1 MFAKLSLKTRLLVL
15 VAVALLGMLFL
26 AALQIAHL
34 RTQLLD
40 DRKLTLTSAVDIA
53 YSVAAGLQERV
64 EKGELPKDQA
74 QALAKQAIKSM
85 RYQGKEYF
93 YVYDSK
99 GNGVA
104 HPIRPEY
111 EGKNHWDRKDKSGTY
126 TIRAMITAALDKS
139 GFANTLTAKPGS
151 DVQVP
156 KLQYLRHF
164 EPWDWAI
171 GTGLYV
177 DDLDA
182 VFKEELL
189 KVLAA
194 IAVILAVVGFV
205 AVAVVRAVMRD
216 IGGEPAKAVAVMR
229 EVADG
234 NLKVSLDNAHGDSLL
249 GELDRL
255 VRKLH
260 AVIGEIGA
268 GSARVTRAAKD
279 INAASSAV
287 AAAAA
292 EQTDSTQAMAA
303 SMEELTVSINH
314 ISDSASETARHA
326 SDAAELAGEG
336 KGQVARAAEDI
347 GTMASTLSGAATQ
360 VRALAQNAEEVS
372 RIAQVIK
379 EIAGQTNLLA
389 LNAAIEA
396 ARAGEHGRGFAV
408 VADEVRK
415 LAARTE
421 TATSEISHVV
431 ERIQR
436 DTLDAAQTMD
446 HAMPLADKARDAAA
460 TAAETLS
467 RIAAGSLAAEA
478 LVRDVASSTREQSQA
493 SSLLAQQVDRIAH
506 QVEETATEMSSAA
519 HTAQA
524 LEQTA
529 AELDSVTSRFRV

>member
-1 MFAKLSLKTRLLVL
+1 MFARLSLKTRLMVL

-26 AALQIAHL
+26 AALQIVHL
-34 RTQLLD
+34 RTQLLE

-53 YSVAAGLQERV
+53 YSVVAGLQARV
-64 EKGELPKDQA
+64 EKGELQKDQA
-74 QALAKQAIKSM
+74 QELAKQALKSM

-111 EGKNHWDRKDKSGTY
+111 EGKSHWDRKDKSGVY
-126 TIRAMITAALDKS
+126 TVRKMVTAALDKS
-139 GFANTLTAKPGS
+139 GFTDTLTVKPGGTE
-151 DVQVP
+151 QLP
-156 KLQYLRHF
+156 KLQYLRYF

-177 DDLDA
+177 DDLDV
-182 VFKEELL
+182 VFQQELV

-194 IAVILAVVGFV
+194 IVVILVLVGLV
-205 AVAVVRAVMRD
+205 ATAVVRAVLRD
-216 IGGEPAKAVAVMR
+216 IGGEPVKAVAVMR
-229 EVADG
+229 AVANGD
-234 NLKVSLDNAHGDSLL
+234 LTVSLDNARGDSLL

-260 AVIGEIGA
+260 DVIGEIGA
-268 GSARVTRAAKD
+268 GAARVTSAAKE
-279 INAASSAV
+279 INTASTTV
-287 AAAAA
+287 AGAAA
-292 EQTDSTQAMAA
+292 EQTDSTQSMAA
-303 SMEELTVSINH
+303 SMEQLTVSINH
-314 ISDSASETARHA
+314 ISDNATETARHA
-326 SDAAELAGEG
+326 SDAAGLASEG
-336 KGQVARAAEDI
+336 KAQVSVAADDI
-347 GTMASTLSGAATQ
+347 GTMASTLGGAAEQ
-360 VRALAQNAEEVS
+360 VRALAKNAEEVS

-379 EIAGQTNLLA
+379 DIAGQTNLLA

-446 HAMPLADKARDAAA
+446 HALPLADKAREAAA
-460 TAAETLS
+460 TAADTLS
-467 RIAAGSLAAEA
+467 RIAAGAQAAEA

-506 QVEETATEMSSAA
+506 QVEETAAEMSSAA
-519 HTAQA
+519 QTAQA

>member
-1 MFAKLSLKTRLLVL
+1 MFARLSLKTRLLVL

-26 AALQIAHL
+26 ATLQIAHL
-34 RTQLLD
+34 RTQLLE

-53 YSVAAGLQERV
+53 YSVVAGLQARV
-64 EKGELPKDQA
+64 EKGELQKDQA
-74 QALAKQAIKSM
+74 QALAKQTLKSM

-99 GNGVA
+99 AMGVA

-111 EGKNHWDRKDKSGTY
+111 EGKSHWDRQDKSGTY
-126 TIRAMITAALDKS
+126 TVRKMVTAALDKS
-139 GFANTLTAKPGS
+139 GFTDTLTAKPGGTE
-151 DVQVP
+151 QVP

-164 EPWDWAI
+164 EPWDWVI

-177 DDLDA
+177 DDLDV
-182 VFKEELL
+182 VFRQELM

-194 IAVILAVVGFV
+194 IVVILMLVGLV
-205 AVAVVRAVMRD
+205 ATAVVRAVLRD
-216 IGGEPAKAVAVMR
+216 IGGEPVKAVAVMR
-229 EVADG
+229 AVANGD
-234 NLKVSLDNAHGDSLL
+234 LTVSLDNARSDSLL

-260 AVIGEIGA
+260 DVIGEIGA
-268 GSARVTRAAKD
+268 GAARVTSAAKE
-279 INAASSAV
+279 INAASTTV
-287 AAAAA
+287 ADAAA
-292 EQTDSTQAMAA
+292 EQTDSTQSMAA
-303 SMEELTVSINH
+303 SMEQLTVSINH
-314 ISDSASETARHA
+314 ISDNAAETARHA
-326 SDAAELAGEG
+326 SDAAELASEG
-336 KGQVARAAEDI
+336 KGQVSKAADDI
-347 GTMASTLSGAATQ
+347 GSMASTLGGAAEQ
-360 VRALAQNAEEVS
+360 VRALAKNAEEVS

-431 ERIQR
+431 ERIQH

-446 HAMPLADKARDAAA
+446 HALPLADKAREAAA
-460 TAAETLS
+460 TAADTLT
-467 RIAAGSLAAEA
+467 RIAAGAQAAEA

-506 QVEETATEMSSAA
+506 QVEETAAEMSSAA
-519 HTAQA
+519 QTAQA